1 MSRVKSGKTRR
12 QKHKKTLKAAKG
24 YRLTY
29 SKLYRRASEALLHA
43 GQYAYN
49 DRRKRKK
56 QMRQLWIMRIN
67 AALKELG
74 YKYKDF
80 VHKAK
85 KVEVVIDRKILA
97 ELAVNN
103 PEVFKAV
110 AEKVMK

>member
-1 MSRVKSGKTRR
+1 MSRVTTGTIRR
-12 QKHKKTLKAAKG
+12 KRHKKTLKAAKG
-24 YRLTY
+24 YKLTY

-49 DRRKRKK
+49 DRRKRKN

-67 AALKELG
+67 AALRELG
-74 YKYKDF
+74 FKYKDF
-80 VHKAK
+80 VNKANEA
-85 KVEVVIDRKILA
+85 KVEIDRKILA